1 MNDFVKEK
9 SGYTGKGIVFN
20 IQRWAIQDGPGMRT
34 TIFLKGCPLNCG
46 WCANP
51 ESQRSHPEIMTRN
64 ILCIGC
70 AKCKEVCPL
79 EAISIVESPS
89 EETVYSSM
97 RQTSCQA
104 QSAVLSDESGN
115 GLADSGR
122 EVKIKKE
129 IARNINWSLCND
141 CLKCAEVC
149 PAKAIIISGEEKTV
163 DEVMKV
169 VLKDMSFYRRT
180 KGGLTISGGEPLM
193 QWRFTL
199 DLLKSARKRGIHT
212 ALDTTGFGSWAI
224 LEELLEYTNL
234 LLYDVKHTDSSK
246 HKAATGAGNELI
258 LENLRK
264 AVKKCTVWIR
274 RVVIPGFNDSDAE
287 TEALAQLVTSLDPL
301 PAKLSLLPYHK
312 FAESKYESIGMTY
325 TYSHVEP
332 LLAEKIKELKK
343 VMESLCGIKVD
354 IGK

>member
-1 MNDFVKEK
+1 MNDFAKEK
-9 SGYTGKGIVFN
+9 SGYNGKGITFN
-20 IQRWAIQDGPGMRT
+20 IQRWSIQDGPGIRT

-51 ESQRSHPEIMTRN
+51 ESKRSHPEIMTRD

-70 AKCKEVCPL
+70 GKCKEICPQK
-79 EAISIVESPS
+79 AISIIETSS
-89 EETVYSSM
+89 KETVYSSM
-97 RQTSCQA
+97 RQTGCQA
-104 QSAVLSDESGN
+104 QSSDSADENGD

-122 EVKIKKE
+122 EITIEKE
-129 IARNINWSLCND
+129 RTRNINWSLCNY

-163 DEVMKV
+163 DEVMEV

-193 QWRFTL
+193 QWQFTM
-199 DLLKSARKRGIHT
+199 DLLKSAKKRGIHT

-246 HKAATGAGNELI
+246 HKEATGVGNELI
-258 LENLRK
+258 LKNLRK

-287 TEALAQLVTSLDPL
+287 TEALAQLVASLDPL

-325 TYSHVEP
+325 TYSHVKPP
-332 LLAEKIKELKK
+332 LPEKIKELKK
-343 VMESLCGIKVD
+343 VMESLCSIKVD